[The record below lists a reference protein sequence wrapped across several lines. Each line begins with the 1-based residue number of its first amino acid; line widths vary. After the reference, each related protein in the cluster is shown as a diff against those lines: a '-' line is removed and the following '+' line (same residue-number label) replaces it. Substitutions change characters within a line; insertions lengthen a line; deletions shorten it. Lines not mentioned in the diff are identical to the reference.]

1 MNCWIK
7 VPTTQM
13 SVFVF
18 FLSAWVNLFQ
28 SFFSLWL
35 SLRTRS
41 MKIMPKDNIPI
52 NLLRSNIYLFLRS
65 YTQSLTNSIKSYLFR
80 WKWYIASEN
89 TIGLIIQ
96 ITDKIAF
103 NPILPRFP
111 SLFLTDFLT
120 TYTQLL
126 CLPWV
131 LVKYHQA

>member
-1 MNCWIK
+1 MNSWIE
-7 VPTTQM
+7 VPTSQT
-13 SVFVF
+13 SIFIF

-28 SFFSLWL
+28 GFFSLWL

-41 MKIMPKDNIPI
+41 MKIIPKVNIPI
-52 NLLRSNIYLFLRS
+52 YLLISNIYFFLRS
-65 YTQSLTNSIKSYLFR
+65 YIQSLTNSIKSYLSR

-103 NPILPRFP
+103 NPMLPRFP